1 MSDSPQRKNVVVL
14 GSTGSIG
21 ESSLKVARDIPEL
34 MNVIGLAA
42 NRSVES
48 LASQIDE
55 FDINQVCLFDPTGL
69 DDLSKKVGSDVT
81 LHTGEEGLVELA
93 TLPEADL
100 VLIAIVGV
108 AGLRPA
114 LAAIEAGKDIAVAS
128 KEILVMAGEAV
139 MTAARENGVRVL
151 PVDSEHNAIF
161 QCLEDRSSANVS
173 RLILTASGGPFREF
187 PADQLA
193 SVTKAQALKHPTWEM
208 GQKITIDS
216 ATLFNKG
223 LEMIEARWL
232 FDIEMAR
239 VDVIVHPQSIVHSMV
254 EFIDSS
260 VLAQLSTTDMCFP
273 IQYAVTWPE
282 RVPNTLP
289 PLDFAE
295 LARLDFEAPRWD
307 DFPALT
313 LAKEAGTAGGTLPA
327 IMNAANEVAVS
338 AFLSEKIAFPKI
350 WETVAKTMEKHDTLS
365 HPSLEEIINAD
376 VEARTIATELIA

>member
-1 MSDSPQRKNVVVL
+1 MPEGLRPKKVVVL

-21 ESSLKVARDIPEL
+21 ESSLKVARDIPER
-34 MNVIGLAA
+34 MEVIGLAA
-42 NRSVES
+42 NRSVDA
-48 LASQIDE
+48 LAKQIAE
-55 FDINQVCLFDPTGL
+55 FDVKQGCLYDPRGL
-69 DDLSKKVGSDVT
+69 DQLISQAPSDVA
-81 LHTGEEGLVELA
+81 LQSGEEGLIELA
-93 TLPEADL
+93 TMPDADL

-139 MTAARENGVRVL
+139 MTAAREKGVRVL

-161 QCLEDRSSANVS
+161 QCLEDRSSADVS
-173 RLILTASGGPFREF
+173 RLILTASGGPFRQL
-187 PADQLA
+187 PAEDLA
-193 SVTKAQALKHPTWEM
+193 NVTKAQALKHPTWEM

-313 LAKEAGTAGGTLPA
+313 LAKEAGSQGGTLPA
-327 IMNAANEVAVS
+327 VMNAANEVAVS
-338 AFLSEKIAFPKI
+338 AFLREEIAFPSI
-350 WETVAKTMEKHDTLS
+350 WETVGSTMAAHTTISK
-365 HPSLEEIINAD
+365 PSLEEIIRAD
-376 VEARTIATELIA
+376 SEARIKAHELIA

>member
-1 MSDSPQRKNVVVL
+1 MGEPLQRKKVVIL

-21 ESSLKVARDIPEL
+21 ESSLKVARDIPDRME
-34 MNVIGLAA
+34 VVGLAA
-42 NRSVES
+42 NRSVDS
-48 LASQIDE
+48 LAKQIDE
-55 FDINQVCLFDPTGL
+55 FGVKQGCLFDPTGL
-69 DDLSKKVGSDVT
+69 DSLVSQVPTDVAI
-81 LHTGEEGLVELA
+81 HSGEEGLVELA
-93 TLPEADL
+93 TMPEADL

-139 MTAARENGVRVL
+139 MTAAREKGVRVL

-161 QCLEDRSSANVS
+161 QCLEDRSSEDVS
-173 RLILTASGGPFREF
+173 RLILTASGGPFRQL
-187 PADQLA
+187 PAAELA

-260 VLAQLSTTDMCFP
+260 ILAQLSTTDMCFP

-307 DFPALT
+307 DFPALS
-313 LAKEAGTAGGTLPA
+313 LAKEAGTVGGTLPA
-327 IMNAANEVAVS
+327 VMNAANEVAVS
-338 AFLSEKIAFPKI
+338 AFLSEEISFPKI
-350 WETVAKTMEKHDTLS
+350 WETVAAAMSAHQPI
-365 HPSLEEIINAD
+365 HQPSLEEIIDAD
-376 VEARTIATELIA
+376 LEARELAKEHIA

>member
-21 ESSLKVARDIPEL
+21 ESSLKVAHDIPEL

-55 FDINQVCLFDPTGL
+55 FDIKQVCLFDPTGL

-114 LAAIEAGKDIAVAS
+114 LAAIKAGKDIAVAS

-139 MTAARENGVRVL
+139 MTAARESGVRVL

-161 QCLEDRSSANVS
+161 QCLEDRSSADVS

-193 SVTKAQALKHPTWEM
+193 NVTKAQALKHPTWEM

-338 AFLSEKIAFPKI
+338 AFLSEQIAFPKI

-365 HPSLEEIINAD
+365 NPSLEEIINAD
-376 VEARTIATELIA
+376 FEARTIATELIA